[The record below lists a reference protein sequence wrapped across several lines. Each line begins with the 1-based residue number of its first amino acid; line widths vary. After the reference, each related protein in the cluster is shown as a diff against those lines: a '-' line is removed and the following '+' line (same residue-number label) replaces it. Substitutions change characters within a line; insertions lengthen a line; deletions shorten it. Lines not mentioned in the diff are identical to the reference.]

1 MRNAL
6 LGIILCLFA
15 SAVNAD
21 DNFEAVKAQLIADN
35 PTVDFA
41 RMSYD
46 NNILILHF
54 TQISDISALSGL
66 TALESLHL
74 QNTPVSDISALSG
87 LIALETLVLT
97 DTQISDISALSG
109 LTALKELYL
118 YGTEVRDV
126 SAIQH
131 MIDGGLSIGQ

>member
-35 PTVDFA
+35 PTVDPS

-66 TALESLHL
+66 TALQTLDLSD
-74 QNTPVSDISALSG
+74 TPVN
-87 LIALETLVLT
+87 
-97 DTQISDISALSG
+97 
-109 LTALKELYL
+109 
-118 YGTEVRDV
+118 DV

-131 MIDGGLSIGQ
+131 MIDSGLNVDQ

>member
-35 PTVDFA
+35 PTVDLS
-41 RMSYD
+41 RMSYG
-46 NNILILHF
+46 NNILSF
-54 TQISDISALSGL
+54 GVTQITSVSDISALSGL
-66 TALESLHL
+66 TALEL
-74 QNTPVSDISALSG
+74 
-87 LIALETLVLT
+87 
-97 DTQISDISALSG
+97 
-109 LTALKELYL
+109 LYL
-118 YGTEVRDV
+118 SDTLISDV

-131 MIDGGLSIGQ
+131 MIDSGLNIDQ

>member
-66 TALESLHL
+66 TALKTLNL

-87 LIALETLVLT
+87 LTGLEKPELRGTLV
-97 DTQISDISALSG
+97 SDF
-109 LTALKELYL
+109 
-118 YGTEVRDV
+118 
-126 SAIQH
+126 SAIEH
-131 MIDGGLSIGQ
+131 MIGLIVTWR